1 MVIRDCQGLVLG
13 LLALLSQIIPLP
25 LTVVELETLVVA
37 KALEFAIDLG
47 LSTVI
52 LEGDTKI
59 IINVLN

>member
-52 LEGDTKI
+52 LEGDSKI
-59 IINVLN
+59 IINVPN

>member
-13 LLALLSQIIPLP
+13 LLALMSQIIPLP

-52 LEGDTKI
+52 LEGDSKI

>member
-52 LEGDTKI
+52 LEGDSKI